1 MSKVSDQE
9 LKKLKESDKR
19 LKERYRKQNERNNKI
34 YDRISFTVPAGKKA
48 EIEEASGTSGISLN
62 AFCRDVVLKAV
73 SVALKDDLP
82 DFMKE

>member
-48 EIEEASGTSGISLN
+48 EIEEAAGVSGISLN
-62 AFCRDVVLKAV
+62 AFCRDAVLKAV
-73 SVALKDDLP
+73 YGVPVDDLP

>member
-1 MSKVSDQE
+1 MAKANNKKLE
-9 LKKLKESDKR
+9 KLKESNKR

-48 EIEEASGTSGISLN
+48 EIEEAAGASGISLN
-62 AFCRDVVLKAV
+62 AFCREAVLKAV
-73 SVALKDDLP
+73 YGVSVDDLP